1 MLAFGTL
8 LEKQMHAAAAR
19 RAAPC
24 PSTISWR
31 KQKKTSKRGTVFLYI
46 TLYTHKR
53 MGYTASTVN
62 FQRTTP
68 IRFHVFQKCVET

>member
-46 TLYTHKR
+46 YICSFDGPECDEGPLL
-53 MGYTASTVN
+53 MMVLGGGW
-62 FQRTTP
+62 
-68 IRFHVFQKCVET
+68 VFLDLIWGGG